1 MCILLQRVHQQFD
14 PLLSTCFAEGKH
26 ILLVLR
32 EESFDGYWKHSIK
45 KVFWGFVCFIV
56 VLLLL
61 LYFSFV
67 LFFFLKDDFA
77 VSMFSYFFTPSK
89 SKNGG
94 NQVSEFLIHSFLAKK
109 LKLLVLK
116 KTKKFEYRDNK
127 K

>member
-67 LFFFLKDDFA
+67 LFCFFFKDDFA

-94 NQVSEFLIHSFLAKK
+94 NQVSDSFIFS
-109 LKLLVLK
+109 K
-116 KTKKFEYRDNK
+116 KTKTFSFK
-127 K
+127 KNQEI